1 MLSSSLLAYG
11 LLAVGATALRGT
23 RVRRQDGPVASDIA
37 SDCTWWDT
45 AFDETYDCQYFEDS
59 WWLDHKDF
67 MDWNPSLKS
76 DCSGIV
82 VGNSYCVEVND
93 GLPRDTDKPTSTTS
107 EPEPTGGA
115 GKPSPTQDG
124 LIESCV
130 SFYLAENGD
139 TCSKIIAKYG
149 TFKFQDFLKWNPAV
163 EDDCSGLW
171 AKTYYCV
178 GVPGTPTEAPTNVP
192 SLTGNGKP
200 SPTQDGLIDSCTD
213 FYLAKLGDTCSKI
226 VKAYGTFN
234 LAEFLKWNPA
244 VEKDCSGL
252 WAKMYYCVGIP
263 GTSTKEPTK
272 TTADQPK
279 PTNGIATPS
288 PVQDGMVK
296 NCNKFHK
303 IMKTTICANIERY
316 YSLPLAIF
324 YKWNPAVG
332 TSCTSLL
339 VDYYVCVSTIDWTP
353 PKATTTTKAPTPTNR
368 IATPSPI
375 QDGMVKNC
383 NKFHKIMKTTT
394 CANIE
399 RYYNLPLAT
408 FYQWNPAVG
417 TSCTS
422 LLVDYY
428 VCVSVVGWTPPTAT
442 MTTKVPTPTNGIA
455 TPSPV
460 QAGITKS
467 CNKFHLV
474 SSTTTCT
481 SIQNYYKITMA
492 QLSSWNPAVGSTC
505 NGLWANYHVCVGV
518 LGQTPTQP
526 DPSNPTPSPV
536 QAGMIKNC
544 KKFHLVATTTTCDS
558 IQKYYKITMA
568 QLRKWNPAI
577 DANCNGLWAKYY
589 VCVQA

>member
-192 SLTGNGKP
+192 SPTGNGKP

-213 FYLAKLGDTCSKI
+213 FYLAKSGDTCSKI

-288 PVQDGMVK
+288 P
-296 NCNKFHK
+296 
-303 IMKTTICANIERY
+303 
-316 YSLPLAIF
+316 
-324 YKWNPAVG
+324 
-332 TSCTSLL
+332 
-339 VDYYVCVSTIDWTP
+339 
-353 PKATTTTKAPTPTNR
+353 
-368 IATPSPI
+368 I

-399 RYYNLPLAT
+399 RYYSLPLAT